1 MIVNDIRP
9 LVAPLISIL
18 CAVLILW
25 RGDNTF
31 LRRLFSI
38 SAAIIKWII
47 VFSMLPGSLAG
58 KIYVT
63 ELIPFTPGISFL
75 LRVDGLGMF
84 FGMISSTLWII
95 TTVYAIGYME
105 GEHARKRFFAFFAL
119 CVSTTIG
126 IAFAGNLFTLFVFY
140 EMLTV
145 CTYPLILHDETPEAM
160 KAGRKYLIY
169 TLTGGS
175 FILFATAMTFYSAGT
190 VTFSEPGILSIST
203 GVGLLAAIFAMFML
217 GFGVKAAIM
226 PLHGWLPS
234 AMVAPTP
241 VSALLHA
248 VAVVKAG
255 VFGITRIIY
264 NIFGVS
270 LLKEMAL
277 KGMPVAEFL
286 MWAAM
291 ITIICASLM
300 ALMQDNLKKRLA
312 YSTISQLSYIV
323 LGVSLLTPN
332 GALGGIVHIANQAFM
347 KITMFFAAG
356 AIYKKTHKKN
366 ISEMHGIGHKMP
378 LTMATFTIASL
389 GMMGLPP
396 TAGFISKWYLCLGA
410 LDAGKMVVVVVLL
423 VSSFLNAAYFLPIV
437 YRAYFMKPQ
446 DGNLKTDEAHWT
458 LLAPCVICALYT
470 IGLGL
475 FADLP
480 FVPLALARGAV
491 MQFFGV

>member
-1 MIVNDIRP
+1 MIVHDIRP
-9 LVAPLISIL
+9 LLAPTISIL
-18 CAVLILW
+18 CAILIFW
-25 RGDNTF
+25 RGENTY
-31 LRRLFSI
+31 LRRIFSI
-38 SAAIIKWII
+38 SAAILKWVI
-47 VFSMLPGSLAG
+47 VLSMLPGSLKG
-58 KIYVT
+58 VIYVT

-75 LRVDGLGMF
+75 LRVDALGMF
-84 FGMISSTLWII
+84 FGMVSSTLWII

-119 CVSTTIG
+119 CVSTTVG
-126 IAFAGNLFTLFVFY
+126 LAFAGNLFTLFVFY

-145 CTYPLILHDETPEAM
+145 STYPLVIHEETPEAM
-160 KAGRKYLIY
+160 KAGRKYLVY

-175 FILFATAMTFYSAGT
+175 LILFATALVFYQANT
-190 VTFSEPGILSIST
+190 VAFDQPGILSINS
-203 GVGLLAAIFAMFML
+203 GVGILVVIFAMFML

-255 VFGITRIIY
+255 VFGITRVVY

-270 LLKEMAL
+270 LLKEMAS
-277 KGMPVAEFL
+277 KGADVASVL

-291 ITIICASLM
+291 ITIVLGSLM
-300 ALMQDNLKKRLA
+300 ALMQDGFKKRLA

-323 LGVSLLTPN
+323 LGVSLLTPDSVM
-332 GALGGIVHIANQAFM
+332 GGIVHIVNQAFM
-347 KITMFFAAG
+347 KITMFFVAG

-378 LTMATFTIASL
+378 ITMATFTIASF

-396 TAGFISKWYLCLGA
+396 TAGFISKWYLSLGA
-410 LDAGKMVVVVVLL
+410 LAADKPIAVIVLL
-423 VSSFLNAAYFLPIV
+423 LSSFLNAIYFLPIV
-437 YRAYFMKPQ
+437 YRAYFMKPL
-446 DGNLKTDEAHWT
+446 DGDTTMDEAHWT
-458 LLAPCVICALYT
+458 FLVPCIICALYT

-475 FADLP
+475 FAELP
-480 FVPLALARGAV
+480 FVPLELSRIAV
-491 MQFFGV
+491 TQFFR

>member
-1 MIVNDIRP
+1 MEVYSIRP
-9 LVAPLISIL
+9 LLAPMISIV
-18 CAVLILW
+18 CAILIFW
-25 RGDNTF
+25 RGENTF
-31 LRRLFSI
+31 LRRSLSI
-38 SAAIIKWII
+38 SASIIKWIV

-63 ELIPFTPGISFL
+63 QLAPFTPGISFL
-75 LRVDGLGMF
+75 LRVDALGMF
-84 FGMISSTLWII
+84 FGMVSSTLWVV
-95 TTVYAIGYME
+95 TTIYAIGYME

-119 CVSTTIG
+119 CVSTTVG
-126 IAFAGNLFTLFVFY
+126 LAFAGNMFTLFVFY

-145 CTYPLILHDETPEAM
+145 CTYPLVIHEETPEAM
-160 KAGRKYLIY
+160 KAGRKYLVY

-175 FILFATAMTFYSAGT
+175 LILFATAMTFSLSGT
-190 VTFSEPGILSIST
+190 VSFSQPGILSIDS
-203 GVGLLAAIFAMFML
+203 GVGVLAVLFALFML
-217 GFGVKAAIM
+217 GFGVKSAIM

-255 VFGITRIIY
+255 VFGITRMTY

-270 LLKEMAL
+270 LLKEMAS
-277 KGMPVAEFL
+277 KGINVAGIL

-291 ITIICASLM
+291 ITIICGSLL
-300 ALMQDNLKKRLA
+300 ALMQDNLKRRLA

-332 GALGGIVHIANQAFM
+332 GAIGGIVHIVNQAFM
-347 KITMFFAAG
+347 KITMFFVAG

-378 LTMATFTIASL
+378 ITMATFTVASL

-410 LDAGKMVVVVVLL
+410 LDAGQIIAVIVLL

-437 YRAYFMKPQ
+437 YRAYFVKPPGG
-446 DGNLKTDEAHWT
+446 DVATDEAHWT
-458 LLAPCVICALYT
+458 LLFPCVICALYV
-470 IGLGL
+470 IALGL

-480 FVPLALARGAV
+480 FVPLALVREAV
-491 MQFFGV
+491 KQFFVL